1 MFISLFNGELNPYLK
16 HRTLNVSPKH
26 PKANMEFVLNSRAI
40 VQIDVLLLNKLSYW
54 SKRAFNALRIG
65 IYFSDNDAYKVRYAA
80 YFTNICQTKAVSY
93 EISDLAGTI
102 EGVNMT
108 FPPVP
113 KLRLPSL
120 ASDLY
125 KHSFLPA
132 PL

>member
-1 MFISLFNGELNPYLK
+1 
-16 HRTLNVSPKH
+16 
-26 PKANMEFVLNSRAI
+26 MEFVLNSRAR

-54 SKRAFNALRIG
+54 SKRAFNAIRIG

-80 YFTNICQTKAVSY
+80 YFTYICQTKVVSH
-93 EISDLAGTI
+93 ENSDLAGTI

-113 KLRLPSL
+113 KQTSLSCLR
-120 ASDLY
+120 
-125 KHSFLPA
+125 